1 MSRVRKLKSHAT
13 LSTHILKVIFVQN
26 DFRSIDESLLDY
38 ELGRDIGYEYA
49 RFGMNLPDEAPRVF
63 KEGFKHGQHS
73 AKHRSS
79 DTYDRKAL
87 RLRYSAWRRNRY
99 FDLSV
104 NAEFLKSIDTDVCP
118 ILQIP
123 MTRGTRQD
131 TDASVDRI
139 VNDAAYTRGNLMYMS
154 VRANAAKGV
163 KSFKDMVE
171 IASTGETVQGL
182 DEAAWGRLMYLAFA
196 CEIILG
202 PADRSDPGMPCFLIL
217 PQHVQMSNS
226 ICGLQQLVHHAVA
239 TSLLGSGRNTLYE
252 AIASSCPSKKSKS
265 LFNELC
271 RVFWHLLNTK
281 LRALEGYVTHSTID
295 MEAATIWQL
304 PAVFDLWRKWFKSL
318 KGLDLYNS
326 QVVKKGMLVIHK
338 AHKGDNWKL
347 ETGGYAEVNNF

>member
-1 MSRVRKLKSHAT
+1 M
-13 LSTHILKVIFVQN
+13 QN
-26 DFRSIDESLLDY
+26 DFRAIDEGLLDY

-49 RFGMNLPDEAPRVF
+49 RLDMKLPDAAPKVF
-63 KEGFKHGQHS
+63 MEGFKHGQYS
-73 AKHRSS
+73 AKHKSS
-79 DTYDRKAL
+79 DTYERKAL

-104 NAEFLKSIDTDVCP
+104 DAEFLRSIDTDVCP

-163 KSFKDMVE
+163 KSFKDIVE
-171 IASTGETVQGL
+171 IAATGETVQGL

-196 CEIILG
+196 CEIVL
-202 PADRSDPGMPCFLIL
+202 DTNVDFGMPCFLIL

-239 TSLLGSGRNTLYE
+239 NTLLGPGRTALYD

-265 LFNELC
+265 LFTELC
-271 RVFWHLLNTK
+271 RVFWHLLTIK
-281 LRALEGYVTHSTID
+281 LRALYVEGVTYSNID
-295 MEAATIWQL
+295 IGAVDIWQQ

-326 QVVKKGMLVIHK
+326 KVVKKGMLVVRKSHP
-338 AHKGDNWKL
+338 GDSWKL

>member
-1 MSRVRKLKSHAT
+1 MK
-13 LSTHILKVIFVQN
+13 N
-26 DFRSIDESLLDY
+26 DFRAIDESLLDY

-49 RFGMNLPDEAPRVF
+49 RFGMKLPDEAPKVF
-63 KEGFKHGQHS
+63 MEGFKHGQYS
-73 AKHRSS
+73 AKHKNS
-79 DTYDRKAL
+79 DTYERKAL

-99 FDLSV
+99 FDRSV
-104 NAEFLKSIDTDVCP
+104 DAEFLRAIDTDVCP

-163 KSFKDMVE
+163 KSFKDIVE
-171 IASTGETVQGL
+171 IAATGETVQGL

-196 CEIILG
+196 CEIVLNS
-202 PADRSDPGMPCFLIL
+202 SDQLESGMPCFLIL
-217 PQHVQMSNS
+217 PQHVQMSNG

-239 TSLLGSGRNTLYE
+239 NTLLDSGRNALYE
-252 AIASSCPSKKSKS
+252 AIASSCPSKKSKL

-271 RVFWHLLNTK
+271 RVFWHLLTTK
-281 LRALEGYVTHSTID
+281 LRALEGEGVANINID
-295 MEAATIWQL
+295 IASSTIWQL

-326 QVVKKGMLVIHK
+326 KVVKKGMLVVHK
-338 AHKGDNWKL
+338 SQPGDNWKL
-347 ETGGYAEVNNF
+347 ETGGYAEVNNY